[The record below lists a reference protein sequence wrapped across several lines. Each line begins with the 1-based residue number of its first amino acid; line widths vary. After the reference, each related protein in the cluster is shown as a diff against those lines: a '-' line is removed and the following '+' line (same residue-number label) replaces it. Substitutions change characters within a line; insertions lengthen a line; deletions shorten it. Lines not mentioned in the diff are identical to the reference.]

1 MGAFKDRTGKTR
13 VGSALASVGG
23 FFSNIFKKKSSTTT
37 PTTPTTPT
45 PKGATQGI
53 NGNTSGS
60 GSSFWS
66 ELAVTLGT
74 AGLAFLGSKVP
85 SAENPNVSVYE
96 QQQIEAQYQEDA
108 KDTGSGIFVIIG
120 VVILAVI
127 GFFYFRTKK

>member
-13 VGSALASVGG
+13 VGTALASVGG
-23 FFSNIFKKKSSTTT
+23 FFSNIFKKKSSTTSTSST
-37 PTTPTTPT
+37 PATTT
-45 PKGATQGI
+45 PKGATQPI
-53 NGNTSGS
+53 NGNPTVS
-60 GSSFWS
+60 SSFWS
-66 ELAVTLGT
+66 ELAITLGT

-85 SAENPNVSVYE
+85 SAENPNVSVTE

-127 GFFYFRTKK
+127 GFIYFRTKK